1 MKKVSIG
8 FSILTMALT
17 LLVVSVPGYAVT
29 DKVILKIEGMT

>member
-1 MKKVSIG
+1 MKKVSIS

-29 DKVILKIEGMT
+29 DKIILKIEGMT